1 MSSLLV
7 SPVSLLLPGATLS
20 PAAAGVPPQFLPA
33 LSKCHQLLRTP
44 GHVVSSLVP
53 ESRGPGVSHAGD
65 PFPLNPEPPADP
77 RQPRR
82 TRPSPSAHPRYAH
95 PAAPPAPP
103 HSLRQSDLALL
114 PSTCQSLPSPWA
126 PLSAPP
132 HGPVAPLLA
141 AAPAVTSR
149 RVVPRL
155 RSAAA
160 AVTGWQEGA
169 GGGSGADGLC
179 SARLT
184 DGPFTA
190 AGGAMLKKFDKKDEE
205 SGEGRRAARGGRGG
219 SREESWGGGPGR
231 GRAAAVPAPLAA
243 AALRSS
249 VAALG
254 RRSAFS
260 SPQLS
265 ALAPLVSR
273 GRPPAPPPPP

>member
-1 MSSLLV
+1 M
-7 SPVSLLLPGATLS
+7 
-20 PAAAGVPPQFLPA
+20 
-33 LSKCHQLLRTP
+33 
-44 GHVVSSLVP
+44 
-53 ESRGPGVSHAGD
+53 
-65 PFPLNPEPPADP
+65 
-77 RQPRR
+77 
-82 TRPSPSAHPRYAH
+82 
-95 PAAPPAPP
+95 
-103 HSLRQSDLALL
+103 
-114 PSTCQSLPSPWA
+114 
-126 PLSAPP
+126 
-132 HGPVAPLLA
+132 
-141 AAPAVTSR
+141 
-149 RVVPRL
+149 
-155 RSAAA
+155 
-160 AVTGWQEGA
+160 TGWQEGA